1 MMAFYGKKITVFAV
15 LTLLWAGN
23 TGCLSPI
30 ALQAVGSAGTAA
42 PVTFQS
48 SGSGKAEG
56 FWIAHFDDVI
66 AATLRAGQALSLEL
80 KEKKVEEDQ
89 TTLRYSDFKND
100 KIQLLIERRT
110 DTVTAMRIN
119 VGWFGSVGLA
129 QLLIRQVIFEL
140 YKADAFLQDWRPD

>member
-15 LTLLWAGN
+15 LALLWAGN

-48 SGSGKAEG
+48 SGSGKADG
-56 FWIAHFDDVI
+56 FWIARYDDVT
-66 AATLRAGQALSLEL
+66 AATLRAGRALSLDL
-80 KEKKVEEDQ
+80 KEKIIGDDQ
-89 TTLRYSDFKND
+89 TTLHYIDRKDDN
-100 KIQLLIERRT
+100 IILLIERRT

-129 QLLIRQVIFEL
+129 QLLIRQVIFEI
-140 YKADAFLQDWRPD
+140 YAAGAFLQDWRPD